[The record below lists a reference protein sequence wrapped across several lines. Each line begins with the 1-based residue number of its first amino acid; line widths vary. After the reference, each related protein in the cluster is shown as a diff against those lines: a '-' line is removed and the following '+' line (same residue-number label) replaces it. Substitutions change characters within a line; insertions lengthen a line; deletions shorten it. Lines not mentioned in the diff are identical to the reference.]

1 MALTVNRRQ
10 LTGGLLGLIAIS
22 AAGVGC
28 VMSYEIADY
37 IWQALFRML
46 GDFDMAEADMAAFSD
61 DFTRPIDLEGWTG
74 WMLRAG
80 GLSHMDGY
88 LTATGPPGIH
98 ERFEGF
104 DRSLLGAFILST
116 NFLDVYEQGRGTVV
130 YYGPNVPCSNPF
142 SKFDPVS

>member
-1 MALTVNRRQ
+1 MALTVNRRRV
-10 LTGGLLGLIAIS
+10 TGGLLGLIGIS
-22 AAGVGC
+22 AAGFGC
-28 VMSYEIADY
+28 VISYKITDY

-46 GDFDMAEADMAAFSD
+46 GDFDMAEADKVAFAD

-80 GLSHMDGY
+80 GRSHIDGY

-116 NFLDVYEQGRGTVV
+116 NFLDVYEQGGGKVV
-130 YYGPNVPCSNPF
+130 YYGLNAPCGNPF
-142 SKFDPVS
+142 SRFDPVS